1 MEIGGVKKNMKNFR
15 RSLKGISPIFA
26 TLILIAIAVI
36 AGVVVYAFTSG
47 MLSGMTA
54 TSSAGQEKIAVQS
67 SGINAAK
74 TVVTI
79 YAQQTGGPAAKINSL
94 IIKDSTG
101 NTVGTVTAST
111 PGTLDANGKM
121 VQGTLYTI
129 NGAALTSALTSG
141 SYTATLVTSSGG
153 NFVSPAFTV

>member
-1 MEIGGVKKNMKNFR
+1 MKNFR

-67 SGINAAK
+67 SGFTAWHCVTDI
-74 TVVTI
+74 VTI
-79 YAQQTGGPAAKINSL
+79 YAQQTGGPAA
-94 IIKDSTG
+94 
-101 NTVGTVTAST
+101 
-111 PGTLDANGKM
+111 TLNQHD
-121 VQGTLYTI
+121 Y
-129 NGAALTSALTSG
+129 
-141 SYTATLVTSSGG
+141 
-153 NFVSPAFTV
+153 

>member
-1 MEIGGVKKNMKNFR
+1 MKNL
-15 RSLKGISPIFA
+15 RSFMKNCKAISPIFA

-47 MLSGMTA
+47 MLSGMTS

-67 SGINAAK
+67 SGVNTGA

-79 YAQQTGGPAAKINSL
+79 YAQQTGGPGAVPISI

-101 NTVGTVTAST
+101 NTVTTAT
-111 PGTLDANGKM
+111 IETIAPALTDGKM

-129 NGAALTSALTSG
+129 PTATITALTAG
-141 SYTATLVTSSGG
+141 QYTATLVTSAGG
-153 NFVSPAFTV
+153 NFVSPSFVV

>member
-1 MEIGGVKKNMKNFR
+1 MKNFR

-54 TSSAGQEKIAVQS
+54 TSSAGQEKLAVQS
-67 SGINAAK
+67 SGFTDAAA
-74 TVVTI
+74 TNDVVKV
-79 YAQQTGGPAAKINSL
+79 YVQQTGGPAAMFNSM

-101 NTVGTVTAST
+101 NTVAIIALATHQLQLSTPTVT
-111 PGTLDANGKM
+111 M

-129 NGAALTSALTSG
+129 SG
-141 SYTATLVTSSGG
+141 TMRRSSEPPGVIYSNFG
-153 NFVSPAFTV
+153 NYRRR